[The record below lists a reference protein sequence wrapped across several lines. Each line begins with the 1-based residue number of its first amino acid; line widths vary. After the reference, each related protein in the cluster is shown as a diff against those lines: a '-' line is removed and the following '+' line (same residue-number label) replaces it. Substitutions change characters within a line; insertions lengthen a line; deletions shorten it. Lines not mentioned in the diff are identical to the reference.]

1 MNTFFLQRRVLA
13 AALLGIGIGSFSLPG
28 HTIGLGAAQVR
39 SGIGQ
44 PLRVK
49 VPVRANMSEL
59 TGGAA
64 CFRLMQSPHHSGT
77 DLPTLN
83 RADLKLIQSPQGSY
97 LMVTTAYPVN
107 DPILDFSLESVCDNA
122 FRRDYTILIDTVQRL
137 AEETNVPAVVAAP
150 LPRQAKLNARNDTV
164 AAPAKRARKRR
175 APVHHAS
182 HRLLEIDAG
191 MPAKKSAP
199 ELSAKAA
206 PVSAPAVTPAAG
218 EHVSLRISTSLG
230 TWPQQQGSVAAGPL
244 NSDIRFA
251 QEDALQ
257 DDIVALQ
264 KQLAETKA
272 AVVVLRKQISAM
284 TVLPAATTTAKK
296 PAHDSVP
303 WLNWFLYPAGG
314 LMTGTAVLYL
324 LRKYRHTNE
333 PEVSEMHAD
342 QTSVGTAEQW
352 TEPSWAKLEAQ
363 QPVGSDKIDRKIQPT
378 VVTPSQ
384 VPVTPVAT
392 LHAGRKEEDFLVST
406 VNQITEEATVFA
418 DLGYPER
425 AMTLLTEH
433 IASHERSHPAV
444 WYLLF
449 ELYRN
454 NGLQAEFEQA
464 QITFKRRFNLAA
476 PRWQDSAESVVDTVG
491 ILSFPHVL
499 ECTARLW
506 PTNDCRTYLES
517 LLYDDR
523 GGEREGFSHHTYQD
537 LLFLIGLLEHELEL
551 VQAVEAGEAKSK
563 PALPESR
570 LRLIQGRGF

>member
-1 MNTFFLQRRVLA
+1 MNAFFLQRRVLA

-28 HTIGLGAAQVR
+28 YTIGLGAAQVR

-49 VPVRANMSEL
+49 VPVRADMSEL

-64 CFRLMQSPHHSGT
+64 CFRLVQSPHHSGA
-77 DLPTLN
+77 DLPMLN

-107 DPILDFSLESVCDNA
+107 DPVLDFSLESVCDNA
-122 FRRDYTILIDTVQRL
+122 FRRDYTILIDTVQHL
-137 AEETNVPAVVAAP
+137 AEETNVPAVVVAP
-150 LPRQAKLNARNDTV
+150 LPRQAKLNAHDDTT
-164 AAPAKRARKRR
+164 AALAKHTRKRT

-191 MPAKKSAP
+191 MQAKKSAP
-199 ELSAKAA
+199 ELYAKAA
-206 PVSAPAVTPAAG
+206 PVSAPTVAQAAG

-230 TWPQQQGSVAAGPL
+230 TWPQQPGSVTGAGPL

-272 AVVVLRKQISAM
+272 SVVVLRKQISAM
-284 TVLPAATTTAKK
+284 SALPEAKK
-296 PAHDSVP
+296 SAHDSVP
-303 WLNWFLYPAGG
+303 WLNWFLYLAGG

-324 LRKYRHTNE
+324 LRKYRHTNQT
-333 PEVSEMHAD
+333 EVSEIHAD
-342 QTSVGTAEQW
+342 QTSSDTTEQW
-352 TEPSWAKLEAQ
+352 TEPSWTKLETQ
-363 QPVGSDKIDRKIQPT
+363 QPVVSDKIERKIQPT
-378 VVTPSQ
+378 IVTPSP
-384 VPVTPVAT
+384 VLVTPVAAS
-392 LHAGRKEEDFLVST
+392 HAGRKEEDFLVST

-476 PRWQDSAESVVDTVG
+476 PRWQDSAESTVDTVG

-506 PTNDCRTYLES
+506 PTNECRTYLES

-551 VQAVEAGEAKSK
+551 VQVAEAGEAKSK

-570 LRLIQGRGF
+570 LRLIHGRGF

>member
-1 MNTFFLQRRVLA
+1 MNTFSLQRRVLA

-28 HTIGLGAAQVR
+28 YTIGLGAAQVR

-49 VPVRANMSEL
+49 VPVRADMSEL

-64 CFRLMQSPHHSGT
+64 CFRLVQSPHHSGA

-107 DPILDFSLESVCDNA
+107 DPVLDFSLESVCDNA

-150 LPRQAKLNARNDTV
+150 LPRQAKLNAREDTV
-164 AAPAKRARKRR
+164 TAPAKRTRKHR
-175 APVHHAS
+175 APVHHDS

-191 MPAKKSAP
+191 MPAKKSAS

-206 PVSAPAVTPAAG
+206 PVSAPAVAQAAG

-230 TWPQQQGSVAAGPL
+230 TWPQQPGSVTGAGPL

-264 KQLAETKA
+264 KQLAETRA
-272 AVVVLRKQISAM
+272 SVVVLRKQISAM
-284 TVLPAATTTAKK
+284 SAATTTAKK
-296 PAHDSVP
+296 PAHESVP
-303 WLNWFLYPAGG
+303 WLNWFLYLAGG

-324 LRKYRHTNE
+324 LRKYRHTNQAE
-333 PEVSEMHAD
+333 ISEMHVD
-342 QTSVGTAEQW
+342 QTSFDATEQW
-352 TEPSWAKLEAQ
+352 TEPSWTKLEAQ
-363 QPVGSDKIDRKIQPT
+363 QPVVSDKIERKIQPT
-378 VVTPSQ
+378 IVTPSP
-384 VPVTPVAT
+384 VLVTPFAVS
-392 LHAGRKEEDFLVST
+392 HAGRKEEDFLVST

-506 PTNDCRTYLES
+506 PTTECRTYLES

-551 VQAVEAGEAKSK
+551 VQVAEAGEAKSK

-570 LRLIQGRGF
+570 LRLIHGRGF